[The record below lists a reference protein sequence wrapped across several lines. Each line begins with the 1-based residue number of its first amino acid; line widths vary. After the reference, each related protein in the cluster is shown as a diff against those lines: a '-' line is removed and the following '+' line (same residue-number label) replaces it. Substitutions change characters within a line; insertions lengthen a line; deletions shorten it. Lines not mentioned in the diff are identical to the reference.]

1 MPNQIVDIA
10 QLTAGQTIVV
20 RQESEAEQ
28 NARIEREQRELTLRL
43 EKERVMFYGAG
54 SVYVASLLVS
64 FYFAVGSDNV
74 DVQKW
79 AMSLVTLL
87 AGGLVGF
94 LTGKSAK

>member
-28 NARIEREQRELTLRL
+28 NARIAREQRELTLRL

-54 SVYVASLLVS
+54 SVYVVSLLTS
-64 FYFAVGSDNV
+64 
-74 DVQKW
+74 
-79 AMSLVTLL
+79 
-87 AGGLVGF
+87 
-94 LTGKSAK
+94 